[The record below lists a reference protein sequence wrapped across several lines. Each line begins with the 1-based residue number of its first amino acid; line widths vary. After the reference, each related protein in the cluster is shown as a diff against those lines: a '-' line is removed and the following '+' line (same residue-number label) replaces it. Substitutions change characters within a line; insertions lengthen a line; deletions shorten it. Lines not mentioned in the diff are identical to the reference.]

1 MMCHL
6 YCYLVGLIWIWWW
19 SDLPELHTVS
29 FGMGAF
35 RYVHSV
41 VFESSWDGE
50 LIIQIYLNYSPF
62 NLVYGLLMVIVVMT
76 ERRLVI
82 NPTTSRTHW
91 QCEVK
96 MNEVINGEIFLHWLN
111 SKEVETTL
119 SILAQ
124 WFWRVVIWCL
134 INVDIPKLPS
144 DVIRFYHKSFKYT
157 YSLRSFSMLLFV
169 SHHVMLL
176 VSNRS
181 LKAKVITYKPHHLF
195 FLSITI
201 HLGGY
206 YSPNNQLYNRHR
218 ICVIALNYEIQG
230 STHSFSGEIHRLRER
245 YVKSRIPR
253 VLLSQN
259 ASGNLINVFH

>member
-1 MMCHL
+1 
-6 YCYLVGLIWIWWW
+6 
-19 SDLPELHTVS
+19 
-29 FGMGAF
+29 MGAF

-169 SHHVMLL
+169 SHHAMLL
-176 VSNRS
+176 VSNR
-181 LKAKVITYKPHHLF
+181 LLERGATAIMLNWIDYLRKAVNGLYKMINTTTLPL
-195 FLSITI
+195 LPSRLEII
-201 HLGGY
+201 HTWNESWLEMIVMRGFGCLRWMDWK
-206 YSPNNQLYNRHR
+206 NWRELW
-218 ICVIALNYEIQG
+218 LE
-230 STHSFSGEIHRLRER
+230 STLAR
-245 YVKSRIPR
+245 
-253 VLLSQN
+253 
-259 ASGNLINVFH
+259 

>member
-1 MMCHL
+1 M
-6 YCYLVGLIWIWWW
+6 
-19 SDLPELHTVS
+19 
-29 FGMGAF
+29 
-35 RYVHSV
+35 
-41 VFESSWDGE
+41 
-50 LIIQIYLNYSPF
+50 
-62 NLVYGLLMVIVVMT
+62 
-76 ERRLVI
+76 
-82 NPTTSRTHW
+82 
-91 QCEVK
+91 
-96 MNEVINGEIFLHWLN
+96 NGEISLHWLN
-111 SKEVETTL
+111 LKEMDLTL

-124 WFWRVVIWCL
+124 WFLRVMIWCV
-134 INVDIPKLPS
+134 IDVDIPKLPS
-144 DVIRFYHKSFKYT
+144 DGIQFQDRSFKCIN
-157 YSLRSFSMLLFV
+157 SLRSFSMLLFV